1 MVAVL
6 RDGLVVGDV
15 LSQLVVQFRKL
26 GLLDA
31 LDGDFEGGL
40 LAGQRLNVVLGEG
53 DDDIALVAG
62 LHANDLLLEAG
73 HERVGAELKVIILG
87 RAAVKLLAIDEAG
100 EVDRDM
106 VAHLRLA
113 LNIEQAGVALLDIV
127 HLFVDLALVKRFVV
141 LRDLEALVLA
151 ELHFRVHTDLE
162 GIDQLF
168 VLGDLLVDQARRA
181 DALKAAVGTACLERI
196 LRQRLDGVGVEHFL
210 AVHTLDDGARG
221 LALAEAGH
229 VEMVLILFICFVDRI
244 VKDIGRDL
252 HFKGRHV
259 FFFLFDVL
267 DVHWVSSSNHLS
279 PGALFT

>member
-151 ELHFRVHTDLE
+151 ELHFRIHADLK
-162 GIDQLF
+162 GVDQLF
-168 VLGDLLVDQARRA
+168 VLGDFLVDQARRA

-252 HFKGRHV
+252 HFKGRHI
-259 FFFLFDVL
+259 FLFLFDVL

>member
-6 RDGLVVGDV
+6 RDGLVVRDV
-15 LSQLVVQFRKL
+15 LGQLVVQLRKL

-40 LAGQRLNVVLGEG
+40 FAGQRLNVVLGEG
-53 DDDIALVAG
+53 DDDVALVAG
-62 LHANDLLLEAG
+62 LHADDLLLKAG
-73 HERVGAELKVIILG
+73 YERIGAKLEIIVLG
-87 RAAVKLLAIDEAG
+87 RAAVKLLAVDEAG
-100 EVDRDM
+100 KVDRDM

-141 LRDLEALVLA
+141 LRNLEALVLT
-151 ELHFRVHTDLE
+151 ELHFRIHADLK
-162 GIDQLF
+162 GVDQLF
-168 VLGDLLVDQARRA
+168 VLGDLLVDQARRT
-181 DALKAAVGTACLERI
+181 DALKAAVGTAGLERI
-196 LRQRLDGVGVEHFL
+196 LCQRLDGIGVEHFL
-210 AVHTLDDGARG
+210 AVHALDDGARS

-229 VEMVLILFICFVDRI
+229 VEMVLVLFIYFVDRI

-259 FFFLFDVL
+259 FLFLFDVL

>member
-15 LSQLVVQFRKL
+15 LGQLVVHFRKL

-151 ELHFRVHTDLE
+151 ELHFRIHADLK
-162 GIDQLF
+162 GVDQLF
-168 VLGDLLVDQARRA
+168 VLGDFLVDQARRA

-229 VEMVLILFICFVDRI
+229 VEMVLILFIYFVDRI

>member
-6 RDGLVVGDV
+6 GDGLVVGDV
-15 LSQLVVQFRKL
+15 LGQLVVQLRKL

-31 LDGDFEGGL
+31 LNGDFEGGL
-40 LAGQRLNVVLGEG
+40 FAGQRLDIVLGER
-53 DDDIALVAG
+53 DHDVALVAG
-62 LHANDLLLEAG
+62 LHADDLLLKAG
-73 HERVGAELKVIILG
+73 HERVGAKLEVIVLG
-87 RAAVKLLAIDEAG
+87 RAAVKLLAVDEAG

-113 LNIEQAGVALLDIV
+113 LNIEQAGVALLNV
-127 HLFVDLALVKRFVV
+127 MHLFVDLALVKRFVV

-151 ELHFRVHTDLE
+151 ELHFRIHADLK
-162 GIDQLF
+162 GVDQLF

-181 DALKAAVGTACLERI
+181 DALKAAVGTAGLERV
-196 LRQRLDGVGVEHFL
+196 LCQRLDSVGIEHFL
-210 AVHTLDDGARG
+210 AIHALDNGARG
-221 LALAEAGH
+221 LALAETSH
-229 VEMVLILFICFVDRI
+229 VEMVLVLFIYFVDRI

-252 HFKGRHV
+252 HFKGRHI
-259 FFFLFDVL
+259 FLFLFDVL

>member
-15 LSQLVVQFRKL
+15 LGQLVVQFRKL

-141 LRDLEALVLA
+141 LRNLEALVLT
-151 ELHFRVHTDLE
+151 ELHFRIHADLK
-162 GIDQLF
+162 GVDQLF
-168 VLGDLLVDQARRA
+168 VLGDFLVDQARRA
-181 DALKAAVGTACLERI
+181 DALKAAVGTTCLERI

-210 AVHTLDDGARG
+210 AVHTLDNGARG

-259 FFFLFDVL
+259 FLFLFDVL